1 MDEDWKELVRHV
13 TPSGKTVSLNIS
25 MQDIVDYM
33 GKYNIDNFELTR
45 DQWEKWLKS
54 KPDRN
59 EEFMTSIE
67 EVIFEFMIQW
77 LYENTELNKPE
88 KKTTP
93 YAKKDAFLEA
103 LSAPFDKKM
112 KHYSNDGFRG
122 YTTPK
127 RVKDWRGNWKYK

>member
-13 TPSGKTVSLNIS
+13 TPSGKKVSLNIS
-25 MQDIVDYM
+25 MQDIIDYM
-33 GKYNIDNFELTR
+33 KKYNIDNFELTK
-45 DQWEKWLKS
+45 DQWEKWLNS

-59 EEFMTSIE
+59 DEFMTSIE
-67 EVIFEFMIQW
+67 EAIFEFMIQW

-88 KKTTP
+88 TSNKP
-93 YAKKDAFLEA
+93 YEKKDDFLQN
-103 LSAPFDKKM
+103 LGAPFSKT
-112 KHYSNDGFRG
+112 NDGFRG

>member
-13 TPSGKTVSLNIS
+13 TPSGKKVSLNIS
-25 MQDIVDYM
+25 MQDIIDYM
-33 GKYNIDNFELTR
+33 GKYNIDNFELTK
-45 DQWEKWLKS
+45 DQWEKWLNS

-59 EEFMTSIE
+59 DEFMTSIE
-67 EVIFEFMIQW
+67 EAIFEFMIQW

-88 KKTTP
+88 TSNKP
-93 YAKKDAFLEA
+93 YEKKDDFLQN
-103 LSAPFDKKM
+103 LGAPFSKT
-112 KHYSNDGFRG
+112 NDGFRG